1 MGTNNPRDLE
11 SETPTPPS
19 ERIGPRTRF
28 NMARQTDPY
37 DLENP
42 VPLDATAGV
51 KRGRLAAILDV
62 GCDTGR
68 LAATL
73 RRKHGQ
79 RVVGVDVNGK
89 ALLVAAERGVPVV
102 KFDFEYA
109 RGSPSRKN
117 SFAGA
122 ILGDVI
128 EHVRN
133 SGPLLRQ
140 IASLVAPGGLF
151 IAISVPN
158 VAFIETRLRLLFGRF
173 DSTDAGTLDRSHR
186 RFLTRSSVVETVRSA
201 GLEIERVEPYTAN
214 RSVQFLKPLWKI
226 MPGLFAY
233 QIMVRARRPVRE
245 TYSPPH

>member
-1 MGTNNPRDLE
+1 MGTNDPCDLE
-11 SETPTPPS
+11 SEPPTPPS
-19 ERIGPRTRF
+19 ETTGLNTRL
-28 NMARQTDPY
+28 NITRQTDTY

-42 VPLDATAGV
+42 VLLDAVAGV
-51 KRGRLAAILDV
+51 TRGRSTTILDV

-79 RVVGVDVNGK
+79 RVVGVDVNRK

-109 RGSPSRKN
+109 RGSPFKKS
-117 SFAGA
+117 SFDGA

-128 EHVRN
+128 EHVRDPG
-133 SGPLLRQ
+133 SLLRQ
-140 IASLVAPGGLF
+140 IASLVAPGGF

-158 VAFIETRLRLLFGRF
+158 VAFIETRLRLLFGQF
-173 DSTDAGTLDRSHR
+173 DYTDAGTLDRNHL
-186 RFLTRSSVVETVRSA
+186 RFFTRSSVVETVRSA

-233 QIMVRARRPVRE
+233 QIMVLARRPVRE